1 VRSDQEEVPAV
12 PVPDK
17 RRVQGRCT
25 GRSKDCFTFTD
36 RGSEGDWH
44 FARVGLF
51 FHCIGPPFHLPD
63 VGTSIQGSR
72 DPKLRIYCSHTTLQF
87 TVYRK

>member
-1 VRSDQEEVPAV
+1 MRLDQEQVPAL
-12 PVPDK
+12 PVTDK
-17 RRVQGRCT
+17 RRVQGRGT
-25 GRSKDCFTFTD
+25 GRLKDCFTD

-63 VGTSIQGSR
+63 VGTSIHGSR
-72 DPKLRIYCSHTTLQF
+72 DPRLRIYCSHATLQF